1 MLITGVRVMNTSY
14 QLNWDEISEKNFYF
28 YFFFGM
34 AEGLTLREC
43 IHGKGSETP
52 SQVQPTW
59 YKGTYNDYSNSIKTY
74 IRDML

>member
-1 MLITGVRVMNTSY
+1 MLITGVRIMNTSY

-43 IHGKGSETP
+43 VHGKGSQIPT
-52 SQVQPTW
+52 QVQPTW

-74 IRDML
+74 IREML

>member
-1 MLITGVRVMNTSY
+1 MLITGIRVMSTSY